1 MSQVKVQ
8 GNASGTGALT
18 ITSPNTN
25 SNYTLTLPAATTTFV
40 GTDTTQTLTN
50 KTLSGAVW
58 TSPAGSTI
66 SSDTSVTCANQTS
79 IDFTGI
85 PSWVKRITVLFNAVS
100 ISTTSPIIIQLG
112 DSGGIQNTSYVGTC
126 HILGGSSVDNAT
138 MSTGFLVQ
146 PTTAYAQIAGSYSGA
161 YVIANT
167 SSNIWVA
174 TCTMNSPVT
183 GLGFLASG
191 IKTLSATLTTV
202 RVTSVSGTNTFDT
215 VPSAGSINIL
225 YE

>member
-1 MSQVKVQ
+1 MSQVKVS
-8 GNASGTGALT
+8 GNASGTGVFEIAA
-18 ITSPNTN
+18 PN
-25 SNYTLTLPAATTTFV
+25 SNTSYVLTLPQATTTLV
-40 GTDTTQTLTN
+40 GTDATQTLTN
-50 KTLSGAVW
+50 KTISGGVW
-58 TSPAGSTI
+58 TSPSGSTI
-66 SSDTSVTCANQTS
+66 TSDTSVTCANQTS

-112 DSGGIQNTSYVGTC
+112 DSGGVEISAYAGTC
-126 HILGGSSVDNAT
+126 HVLGGSSVDNIT

-146 PTTAYAQIAGSYSGA
+146 PSTTYAPIAGSYSGA

-174 TCTMNSPVT
+174 TCTMNSVAS
-183 GLGFLASG
+183 GFSYLASG
-191 IKTLSATLTTV
+191 VKTLSGTLTTV

-215 VPSAGSINIL
+215 VPSAGTINIL